1 MFIFVIRYQEWIDW
15 QKKKRVLVLGFGVL
29 NKYLPSLS
37 SSDGF
42 TLIQLKSSGKLEA
55 LKFRSSPS
63 LGGVVTHR
71 DSTSDEVNLLYFPDD
86 NVYKLPRQVLR
97 I

>member
-29 NKYLPSLS
+29 NKYLPS
-37 SSDGF
+37 SDGF
-42 TLIQLKSSGKLEA
+42 TLIQLTSSGKLEA
-55 LKFRSSPS
+55 VKFHASPS